1 MTDAGWA
8 GWDAET
14 AAWEAVKGRL
24 PTITLSGVDRRTD
37 PSAILALM
45 AAPNVELGL
54 LWSETNKDPR
64 YLRAHEVAYVLGLA
78 HAEARGCAVH
88 VCGRI
93 ARDVFLG
100 LRYSAQVAHGSL
112 EEIAR
117 AATEQEDVVA
127 ARTIMVHH
135 ASRVQMNGRWSE
147 EGPTIKL
154 AEVARAIKLAEVAR
168 ATGILSMSRRF
179 PTPRVITQ
187 WRPDELTVV
196 EGGVLERMPNQ
207 SVLVDASGGQGI
219 TPERWQTPRTSCP
232 VGFAGGLSP
241 ENLKVELE
249 KIMWV
254 ARPGFWIDME
264 SSLRVDGRFDVDRA
278 RQAVRVFNTFM
289 LERG

>member
-1 MTDAGWA
+1 MTDTGWA
-8 GWDAET
+8 GWDAEIE
-14 AAWEAVKGRL
+14 AWEAVKGRL

-54 LWSETNKDPR
+54 LWSETNDDPR
-64 YLRAHEVAYVLGLA
+64 YLRAHEVAYMLGLG

-88 VCGRI
+88 VCGRA

-100 LRYSAQVAHGSL
+100 LRYSTQVAHGSL
-112 EEIAR
+112 DEIAK

-135 ASRVQMNGRWSE
+135 ASRVQINRRWG
-147 EGPTIKL
+147 EGEADFKI
-154 AEVARAIKLAEVAR
+154 AEVAR
-168 ATGILSMSRRF
+168 ATGILSMSERS
-179 PTPRVITQ
+179 PTPRLLTQ
-187 WRPDELTVV
+187 WRPGEPTYCLDGL
-196 EGGVLERMPNQ
+196 LERMPNQ
-207 SVLVDASGGQGI
+207 AVLVDASGGQGI
-219 TPERWQTPRTSCP
+219 SPEKWSAPRQSCP

-241 ENLKVELE
+241 ENLEVELP
-249 KIMWV
+249 KILEV
-254 ARPGFWIDME
+254 ARPGFWVDME
-264 SSLRVDGRFDVDRA
+264 SSLRVEGCFDLARA

>member
-14 AAWEAVKGRL
+14 EAWEAVKGRL

-37 PSAILALM
+37 PSTILALM

-54 LWSETNKDPR
+54 LWSETNDDPR
-64 YLRAHEVAYVLGLA
+64 YLRVHEVAYMLGLA

-88 VCGRI
+88 VCGRT

-100 LRYSAQVAHGSL
+100 LRYSAQVARGSL
-112 EEIAR
+112 EAIAK

-154 AEVARAIKLAEVAR
+154 AEVARA
-168 ATGILSMSRRF
+168 TGILSMSTRF
-179 PTPRVITQ
+179 ARFSAPRIITQ
-187 WRPDELTVV
+187 WRPGEPTCCIQ
-196 EGGVLERMPNQ
+196 RIPNQ
-207 SVLVDASGGQGI
+207 AVLVDASGGQGI
-219 TPERWQTPRTSCP
+219 TPERWETPGQWETSCP

-241 ENLKVELE
+241 ENLKAELP
-249 KIMWV
+249 KIMEV
-254 ARPGFWIDME
+254 ARPGFWVDME
-264 SSLRVDGRFDVDRA
+264 SSLRVDGRFDLARA